1 MASIRD
7 VARAAGVSPATVSN
21 VLNGRSDKVSLETR
35 ERVLA
40 AVRELRYRPTAL
52 EHRQK
57 AILSQNLGVMVP
69 DLTEGP
75 LLRHGY
81 FRNILDG
88 VLEGAALKGW
98 SLTIFVQRMWYD
110 VGQAV
115 RRSYDGRCDALVMVA
130 PQPGN
135 EVVQLLSERG
145 TPIVFVG
152 STPWVCGISLVDLD
166 NEAVGKE
173 AARHLVQL
181 NHRRLAYVGYEYE
194 QVSSVE
200 RREAFFT
207 EAAALGIPASRIHWV
222 RVARI
227 GEDATFGGEI
237 AARQI
242 LAMPNHP
249 TGLFGWHDGLAGPLV
264 QELLRF
270 GKRVP
275 EEFSV
280 VSVDDA
286 PEALD
291 VSPRLTTFSNPL
303 HDIGRHAATMII
315 DRLVDGRETVESFRF
330 SPRLILRESTA
341 TAPLPSGIAE
351 R

>member
-21 VLNGRSDKVSLETR
+21 VLNGRTEKVSPETR
-35 ERVLA
+35 DRVLA
-40 AVRELRYRPTAL
+40 TVRELRYRPTAL

-57 AILSQNLGVMVP
+57 AILTQNLGVMVS

-75 LLRHGY
+75 LVRHGY
-81 FRNILDG
+81 FRNVLDG

-145 TPIVFVG
+145 TPLVFIG
-152 STPWVCGISLVDLD
+152 STPWVSGISLVDLD
-166 NEAVGKE
+166 NEAVGRE
-173 AARHLVQL
+173 AARHLVGL
-181 NHRRLAYVGYEYE
+181 KHRRLAYIGYENE

-200 RREAFFT
+200 RREAFFR
-207 EAAALGIPASRIHWV
+207 EAAELGIPATQVHWV

-227 GEDATFGGEI
+227 GEDASFDGEL
-237 AARQI
+237 AVRQV
-242 LAMPNHP
+242 LSMRSAP
-249 TGLFGWHDGLAGPLV
+249 TGLFAWHDGLAGPLV
-264 QELLRF
+264 QELMRF
-270 GKRVP
+270 GRRVP
-275 EEFSV
+275 EDFSV
-280 VSVDDA
+280 ISVDDA

-291 VSPRLTTFSNPL
+291 VSPKLTTFSNPL
-303 HDIGRHAATMII
+303 HDIGRRAATMII
-315 DRLVDGRETVESFRF
+315 DRLTEGTEGVEFIRF
-330 SPRLILRESTA
+330 SPRLILRESTGN
-341 TAPLPSGIAE
+341 APFPSAVAD